1 MKSPEI
7 NDIRVSNN
15 DNHKK
20 IEKESKEKLDK
31 LLRMKPKEYKNISKK
46 EKEEIK
52 RQFENEKTK
61 KEVYEEEI
69 NNLENMIPLDY
80 ISILNNEIK
89 EKLIGLCLNR
99 KLNESF
105 NEDGETM
112 YEEDEVEDEE
122 VDEDMEL
129 E

>member
-1 MKSPEI
+1 
-7 NDIRVSNN
+7 
-15 DNHKK
+15 
-20 IEKESKEKLDK
+20 
-31 LLRMKPKEYKNISKK
+31 MKPKEYRNISIK

-52 RQFENEKTK
+52 RQYEYEKTK

-69 NNLENMIPLDY
+69 KNLEKMVPLDY
-80 ISILNNEIK
+80 LSILNSETK

-99 KLNESF
+99 KLIESF

-112 YEEDEVEDEE
+112 YEEDEIEEDEE
-122 VDEDMEL
+122 ADDGMEL